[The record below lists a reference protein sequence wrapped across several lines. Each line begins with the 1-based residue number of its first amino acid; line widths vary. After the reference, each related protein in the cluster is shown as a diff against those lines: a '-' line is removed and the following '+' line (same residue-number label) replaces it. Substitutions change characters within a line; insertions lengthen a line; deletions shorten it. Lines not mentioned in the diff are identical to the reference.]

1 VGLVFKWNPPKEAR
15 KVSKEKNPEKKKD
28 VSIPIPVS
36 GPNGSQGETMSQ
48 LTVSGGTLDSAVS
61 LADVPANVHQQCLAR
76 LSSAGATAHEHF
88 VTFNKI
94 LDLNYEADRKMV
106 SLTQALGVREVTS
119 QAGQLGIPNAAQQG
133 SAAGAVK

>member
-1 VGLVFKWNPPKEAR
+1 
-15 KVSKEKNPEKKKD
+15 
-28 VSIPIPVS
+28 
-36 GPNGSQGETMSQ
+36 
-48 LTVSGGTLDSAVS
+48 
-61 LADVPANVHQQCLAR
+61 LADVPANIHQQCLSR

-119 QAGQLGIPNAAQQG
+119 QSGQLGIPNAAQQG
-133 SAAGAVK
+133 ARP